1 MKPISVPSP
10 ELAGHQTTEKGKTHG
25 TGRPALWRRSGADND
40 QYVGDLPP
48 RRLRDGVVNE
58 YDRLLSQT
66 CLAVIVDACNGLER
80 LIEMNTR
87 RSELTFA
94 SCKNSHRVSP
104 FFR

>member
-10 ELAGHQTTEKGKTHG
+10 ELAGHQTTEKGKRHC
-25 TGRPALWRRSGADND
+25 ADDD

-48 RRLRDGVVNE
+48 RRRRDGVVNE